1 MKETQQQ
8 ERCLEEAIE
17 VSVDTDFIKQFLE
30 DEELNEVAVSGEV
43 NKPNGVIVID
53 DEDNDD
59 GDCIVLD
66 CDPENQVKCVNDSST
81 GSDELCVVGEKG
93 KIACRDYPHPRHHC
107 ANFPYSTTPH
117 EKHCGQCHCYV
128 CDSPAPCLKWGNGL
142 LPTDHCHATDKLE
155 TWKTLR
161 SDSKLVKTAPLPDST
176 KYGTSVGVV
185 SSQNITVF
193 PLPASVMVPRPGTI
207 TTTQLSSNS
216 VPTNRVLRS
225 TAARLLSANPI
236 PQNQAS
242 QPITMN
248 AQLQNE
254 LQIQQKHY
262 QLLKLAS
269 RLPKSNPLSVN
280 PIPQNQ
286 ASQPISMNS
295 LNQASVRNPLSVNL
309 MSQNQASVRNS
320 VPVNLMSQNQAS
332 VRNSVPVNLMS
343 QNQASN
349 QSTTNTLSSIN
360 SRLQDQISMLKNI
373 RECATAS
380 NFTIPNGTTNG
391 RYKKSGSTVARNK
404 HPSNTVP
411 TSLGIQNHAIQ
422 KKRGL
427 RISSLGPQ
435 CRGCTM
441 FNGIDSVG
449 AGNTTTTN
457 HITRPGASGISNL
470 VNPQYDTRYRAAA
483 AAAAAA
489 TGSSNSINCS
499 GQDGVRIAKAINSL
513 PTQPNYI
520 PAPAYETQPCY
531 QTNNSPNL
539 YGYSNILG
547 NDSLSCYVAR
557 VNQNR
562 NLNEHQLGI
571 QNGNAGGNIIN
582 SGTTLQDF
590 LAKGSSWAENTNQ
603 NISNVENLVS
613 KNMPSNANES
623 STPFLGNAQL
633 SSLDDVKRF
642 LLDSN

>member
-1 MKETQQQ
+1 M
-8 ERCLEEAIE
+8 LEFCVGALPCFTYL
-17 VSVDTDFIKQFLE
+17 VSNFDDT
-30 DEELNEVAVSGEV
+30 
-43 NKPNGVIVID
+43 
-53 DEDNDD
+53 
-59 GDCIVLD
+59 
-66 CDPENQVKCVNDSST
+66 
-81 GSDELCVVGEKG
+81 
-93 KIACRDYPHPRHHC
+93 
-107 ANFPYSTTPH
+107 
-117 EKHCGQCHCYV
+117 QCHCYV

-142 LPTDHCHATDKLE
+142 LPTDHCHATDKSE

-161 SDSKLVKTAPLPDST
+161 QDSKLVKAAPLPDST

-185 SSQNITVF
+185 SSQNINVF

-309 MSQNQASVRNS
+309 MSQNQAS
-320 VPVNLMSQNQAS
+320 L
-332 VRNSVPVNLMS
+332 RNSVPVNLMS

-360 SRLQDQISMLKNI
+360 SRLQDQISMVKNI

-404 HPSNTVP
+404 HPYNTVP

-427 RISSLGPQ
+427 RVSSLGPQ
-435 CRGCTM
+435 CTM

-457 HITRPGASGISNL
+457 HITRPGASGISNH
-470 VNPQYDTRYRAAA
+470 VNPLYDTSYRAP
-483 AAAAAA
+483 AAAA

-499 GQDGVRIAKAINSL
+499 GQAGVRIAKAINSL

-531 QTNNSPNL
+531 QTNNSQNL

>member
-8 ERCLEEAIE
+8 QGCLEEAIE

-53 DEDNDD
+53 DDDDNDD

-66 CDPENQVKCVNDSST
+66 CDPENQVKCVNDSPT

-161 SDSKLVKTAPLPDST
+161 RDSKLVKTAPLPDST

-185 SSQNITVF
+185 SSQNINVF

-248 AQLQNE
+248 AQLQNQ
-254 LQIQQKHY
+254 LQIHQKHY
-262 QLLKLAS
+262 ELLKRAS
-269 RLPKSNPLSVN
+269 RLTKSNPLSVN

-286 ASQPISMNS
+286 ASQPITMNS
-295 LNQASVRNPLSVNL
+295 LSALNSILQNQPSVRNPLSANPIP
-309 MSQNQASVRNS
+309 QNQAS
-320 VPVNLMSQNQAS
+320 Q
-332 VRNSVPVNLMS
+332 
-343 QNQASN
+343 
-349 QSTTNTLSSIN
+349 QSTTNAFSSLN

-404 HPSNTVP
+404 HPSNTIP

-427 RISSLGPQ
+427 RVSSLGPH
-435 CRGCTM
+435 CTM
-441 FNGIDSVG
+441 LNGINSVG
-449 AGNTTTTN
+449 AGNTVTTN
-457 HITRPGASGISNL
+457 HITPPGASGFSNH
-470 VNPQYDTRYRAAA
+470 VNPLYDTRYRAP
-483 AAAAAA
+483 AAAA

-499 GQDGVRIAKAINSL
+499 GQAGVRIAKAINPL
-513 PTQPNYI
+513 LTQPNHI
-520 PAPAYETQPCY
+520 PAPAYGTQPCY
-531 QTNNSPNL
+531 QSNNIQNL
-539 YGYSNILG
+539 YGYSNAFLG
-547 NDSLSCYVAR
+547 NDTLSSTVAR
-557 VNQNR
+557 LNQNR
-562 NLNEHQLGI
+562 NLNEHQIGS
-571 QNGNAGGNIIN
+571 QNGNASGNIIN

-623 STPFLGNAQL
+623 STTFLGNAEL
-633 SSLDDVKRF
+633 SLDDVKRF
-642 LLDSN
+642 LFDSN